1 MVRLQKAGVESVVC
15 RLTTRWPGLNGE
27 FGGIK
32 HGKAAAR
39 NNFPKSVIV
48 IRQKNALCNCFCQSV
63 SQILIFD
70 VRITPRFTIIVFFLS
85 LQRSSRKLFW

>member
-39 NNFPKSVIV
+39 NNFPKLVIV
-48 IRQKNALCNCFCQSV
+48 IRSKMLCALIFVGQSV
-63 SQILIFD
+63 
-70 VRITPRFTIIVFFLS
+70 
-85 LQRSSRKLFW
+85 KY